1 MVVSVGKLEMESF
14 QNQPTHTGILQV
26 ELIMFMEFGMLI

>member
-14 QNQPTHTGILQV
+14 QNQPTHLGILQV
-26 ELIMFMEFGMLI
+26 ELIMLMELGMLM